1 MNYGYFDLKNKEYVI
16 TKPDTPA
23 PWVNYLGSPEYG
35 AIISNNAAG
44 YSFVKSG
51 ANGRI
56 SRFRFNSMMA
66 LPGRYI
72 YIRDNDTADY
82 WSASWQ
88 PVGKPL
94 DKYKS
99 ECRHGT
105 AYTVI
110 SSEYENIAAETAYY
124 VPNGKTYEVW
134 RSKIINN
141 DSKPRKLSVFGFV
154 EFTNDNNYEQDQ
166 VNLQY
171 TLFITRTSF
180 EGNKILQ
187 HINENS
193 GRDETGSNHR
203 ERFFGMVGAD
213 VTAACGNPDSFIGS
227 YRTYSNP
234 EAVEKGRL
242 DGSMN
247 YNSNSCGALQSD
259 ITLEPGQTAELIY
272 ILGQKDNR
280 EASAILEEYKEK
292 VGSIINGTVKRIEF
306 GNVILDIGKT
316 EAILR
321 RDEIIPR
328 EKFKNGD
335 RVRAYVLEVRRE
347 NKGPQIFLSRTCPEF
362 LAKLFASEVPEIY
375 DGIVKIVGVARDP
388 GSKAKIAVRTD
399 DMTVDAVGACVGLR
413 GIRVQ
418 AVVTELQG
426 EKIDIVPYSEDKAQ
440 FIVSALAPAEVTKV
454 VLDEDNNRIEVVV
467 PQEQFSIAIGRRG
480 QNVKLASQLLG
491 CDIDVLTEEQE
502 QERRSNENKVRSQRF
517 MEALDVDEMIAHL
530 LIAEGFS
537 TVDEIALVDLSELAE
552 IEGFDEDVAKEL
564 QSRAQEFIAKR
575 NKEFEEKSKSLGIDE
590 KLQQLPGLDQDMLLT
605 LASSGVKTIDDLA
618 DLATDEL
625 IEMLGENTL
634 SVQEANKVI
643 MAAREH
649 WFAEE

>member
-1 MNYGYFDLKNKEYVI
+1 MQNFESMPRPEIILVADTVAREKNIDRDDVLDAMEIAIQKAGRSKYGFEHDI
-16 TKPDTPA
+16 RATIDR
-23 PWVNYLGSPEYG
+23 
-35 AIISNNAAG
+35 
-44 YSFVKSG
+44 KSG
-51 ANGRI
+51 AISLARYREVVESADQIENEVTQLTLAEAKAYDSNIKVGEFIIDPLPPIDFGRI
-56 SRFRFNSMMA
+56 
-66 LPGRYI
+66 
-72 YIRDNDTADY
+72 
-82 WSASWQ
+82 
-88 PVGKPL
+88 
-94 DKYKS
+94 
-99 ECRHGT
+99 
-105 AYTVI
+105 
-110 SSEYENIAAETAYY
+110 AA
-124 VPNGKTYEVW
+124 
-134 RSKIINN
+134 
-141 DSKPRKLSVFGFV
+141 
-154 EFTNDNNYEQDQ
+154 
-166 VNLQY
+166 
-171 TLFITRTSF
+171 
-180 EGNKILQ
+180 
-187 HINENS
+187 
-193 GRDETGSNHR
+193 
-203 ERFFGMVGAD
+203 
-213 VTAACGNPDSFIGS
+213 
-227 YRTYSNP
+227 
-234 EAVEKGRL
+234 
-242 DGSMN
+242 
-247 YNSNSCGALQSD
+247 
-259 ITLEPGQTAELIY
+259 QTAKQVIV
-272 ILGQKDNR
+272 QKVRDAERNKQF
-280 EASAILEEYKEK
+280 EEYKEK

>member
-1 MNYGYFDLKNKEYVI
+1 MQNFESMPRPEIILVADTVAREKNIDRDDVLEAMEIAIQKAGRSKYGFEHDI
-16 TKPDTPA
+16 RATIDR
-23 PWVNYLGSPEYG
+23 
-35 AIISNNAAG
+35 
-44 YSFVKSG
+44 KSG
-51 ANGRI
+51 AISLARYREVVESADQIENEVTQLTLAEAKAYDSNIKVGEFIIDPLPPIDFGRI
-56 SRFRFNSMMA
+56 
-66 LPGRYI
+66 
-72 YIRDNDTADY
+72 
-82 WSASWQ
+82 
-88 PVGKPL
+88 
-94 DKYKS
+94 
-99 ECRHGT
+99 
-105 AYTVI
+105 
-110 SSEYENIAAETAYY
+110 AA
-124 VPNGKTYEVW
+124 
-134 RSKIINN
+134 
-141 DSKPRKLSVFGFV
+141 
-154 EFTNDNNYEQDQ
+154 
-166 VNLQY
+166 
-171 TLFITRTSF
+171 
-180 EGNKILQ
+180 
-187 HINENS
+187 
-193 GRDETGSNHR
+193 
-203 ERFFGMVGAD
+203 
-213 VTAACGNPDSFIGS
+213 
-227 YRTYSNP
+227 
-234 EAVEKGRL
+234 
-242 DGSMN
+242 
-247 YNSNSCGALQSD
+247 
-259 ITLEPGQTAELIY
+259 QTAKQVIV
-272 ILGQKDNR
+272 QKVRDAERNKQF
-280 EASAILEEYKEK
+280 EEYKEK

-362 LAKLFASEVPEIY
+362 LAKLFASEVPDIY

-575 NKEFEEKSKSLGIDE
+575 NKEFEEKSKTLGIDE

>member
-1 MNYGYFDLKNKEYVI
+1 MQNFESMPRPEIILVADTVAREKNIDRDDVLEAMEI
-16 TKPDTPA
+16 
-23 PWVNYLGSPEYG
+23 
-35 AIISNNAAG
+35 AIQKAG
-44 YSFVKSG
+44 RSKHDIRATIDRKSG
-51 ANGRI
+51 AISLARYREVVESADQIENEVTQLTLAEAKAYDSNIKVGEFIIDPLPPIDFGRI
-56 SRFRFNSMMA
+56 
-66 LPGRYI
+66 
-72 YIRDNDTADY
+72 
-82 WSASWQ
+82 
-88 PVGKPL
+88 
-94 DKYKS
+94 
-99 ECRHGT
+99 
-105 AYTVI
+105 
-110 SSEYENIAAETAYY
+110 AA
-124 VPNGKTYEVW
+124 
-134 RSKIINN
+134 
-141 DSKPRKLSVFGFV
+141 
-154 EFTNDNNYEQDQ
+154 
-166 VNLQY
+166 
-171 TLFITRTSF
+171 
-180 EGNKILQ
+180 
-187 HINENS
+187 
-193 GRDETGSNHR
+193 
-203 ERFFGMVGAD
+203 
-213 VTAACGNPDSFIGS
+213 
-227 YRTYSNP
+227 
-234 EAVEKGRL
+234 
-242 DGSMN
+242 
-247 YNSNSCGALQSD
+247 
-259 ITLEPGQTAELIY
+259 QTAKQVIV
-272 ILGQKDNR
+272 QKVRDAERNKQF
-280 EASAILEEYKEK
+280 EEYKEK

>member
-1 MNYGYFDLKNKEYVI
+1 MQNFESMPRPEIILVADTVAREKNIDRDDVLEAMEIAIQKAGRSKYGFEHDI
-16 TKPDTPA
+16 RATIDR
-23 PWVNYLGSPEYG
+23 
-35 AIISNNAAG
+35 
-44 YSFVKSG
+44 KSG
-51 ANGRI
+51 AISLARYREVVESADQIENEVTQLTLAEAKAYDSNIKVGEFIIDPLPPIDFGRI
-56 SRFRFNSMMA
+56 
-66 LPGRYI
+66 
-72 YIRDNDTADY
+72 
-82 WSASWQ
+82 
-88 PVGKPL
+88 
-94 DKYKS
+94 
-99 ECRHGT
+99 
-105 AYTVI
+105 
-110 SSEYENIAAETAYY
+110 AA
-124 VPNGKTYEVW
+124 
-134 RSKIINN
+134 
-141 DSKPRKLSVFGFV
+141 
-154 EFTNDNNYEQDQ
+154 
-166 VNLQY
+166 
-171 TLFITRTSF
+171 
-180 EGNKILQ
+180 
-187 HINENS
+187 
-193 GRDETGSNHR
+193 
-203 ERFFGMVGAD
+203 
-213 VTAACGNPDSFIGS
+213 
-227 YRTYSNP
+227 
-234 EAVEKGRL
+234 
-242 DGSMN
+242 
-247 YNSNSCGALQSD
+247 
-259 ITLEPGQTAELIY
+259 QTAKQVIV
-272 ILGQKDNR
+272 QKVRDAERNKQF
-280 EASAILEEYKEK
+280 EEYKEK

-399 DMTVDAVGACVGLR
+399 DMTGDAVGACVGLR

>member
-1 MNYGYFDLKNKEYVI
+1 MQNFESMPRPEIILVADTVAREKNIDRDDVLEAMEIAIQKAGRSKYGFEHDI
-16 TKPDTPA
+16 RATIDRR
-23 PWVNYLGSPEYG
+23 SG
-35 AIISNNAAG
+35 AISLARYREVVESADQIENEVTQLTLAEAKAYDSNIKVG
-44 YSFVKSG
+44 EFIIDPLPPIDF
-51 ANGRI
+51 GRI
-56 SRFRFNSMMA
+56 
-66 LPGRYI
+66 
-72 YIRDNDTADY
+72 
-82 WSASWQ
+82 
-88 PVGKPL
+88 
-94 DKYKS
+94 
-99 ECRHGT
+99 
-105 AYTVI
+105 
-110 SSEYENIAAETAYY
+110 AA
-124 VPNGKTYEVW
+124 
-134 RSKIINN
+134 
-141 DSKPRKLSVFGFV
+141 
-154 EFTNDNNYEQDQ
+154 
-166 VNLQY
+166 
-171 TLFITRTSF
+171 
-180 EGNKILQ
+180 
-187 HINENS
+187 
-193 GRDETGSNHR
+193 
-203 ERFFGMVGAD
+203 
-213 VTAACGNPDSFIGS
+213 
-227 YRTYSNP
+227 
-234 EAVEKGRL
+234 
-242 DGSMN
+242 
-247 YNSNSCGALQSD
+247 
-259 ITLEPGQTAELIY
+259 QTAKQVIV
-272 ILGQKDNR
+272 QKVRDAERNKQF
-280 EASAILEEYKEK
+280 EEYKEK

>member
-1 MNYGYFDLKNKEYVI
+1 MQNFESMPRPEIILVADTVAREKNIDRDDVLEAMETAIQKAGRSKYGFEHDI
-16 TKPDTPA
+16 RATIDR
-23 PWVNYLGSPEYG
+23 
-35 AIISNNAAG
+35 
-44 YSFVKSG
+44 KSG
-51 ANGRI
+51 AISLARYREVVESADQIENEVTQLTLAEAKAYDSNIKVGEFIIDPLPPIDFGRI
-56 SRFRFNSMMA
+56 
-66 LPGRYI
+66 
-72 YIRDNDTADY
+72 
-82 WSASWQ
+82 
-88 PVGKPL
+88 
-94 DKYKS
+94 
-99 ECRHGT
+99 
-105 AYTVI
+105 
-110 SSEYENIAAETAYY
+110 AA
-124 VPNGKTYEVW
+124 
-134 RSKIINN
+134 
-141 DSKPRKLSVFGFV
+141 
-154 EFTNDNNYEQDQ
+154 
-166 VNLQY
+166 
-171 TLFITRTSF
+171 
-180 EGNKILQ
+180 
-187 HINENS
+187 
-193 GRDETGSNHR
+193 
-203 ERFFGMVGAD
+203 
-213 VTAACGNPDSFIGS
+213 
-227 YRTYSNP
+227 
-234 EAVEKGRL
+234 
-242 DGSMN
+242 
-247 YNSNSCGALQSD
+247 
-259 ITLEPGQTAELIY
+259 QTAKQVIV
-272 ILGQKDNR
+272 QKVRDAERNKQF
-280 EASAILEEYKEK
+280 EEYKEK

>member
-1 MNYGYFDLKNKEYVI
+1 MQNFESMPRPEIILVADTVAREKNIDRDDVLEAMEIAIQKAGRSKYGFEHDI
-16 TKPDTPA
+16 RATIDR
-23 PWVNYLGSPEYG
+23 
-35 AIISNNAAG
+35 
-44 YSFVKSG
+44 KSG
-51 ANGRI
+51 AISLARYREVVESADQIENEVTQLTWAEAKAYDSNIKVGEFIIDPLPPIDFGRI
-56 SRFRFNSMMA
+56 
-66 LPGRYI
+66 
-72 YIRDNDTADY
+72 
-82 WSASWQ
+82 
-88 PVGKPL
+88 
-94 DKYKS
+94 
-99 ECRHGT
+99 
-105 AYTVI
+105 
-110 SSEYENIAAETAYY
+110 AA
-124 VPNGKTYEVW
+124 
-134 RSKIINN
+134 
-141 DSKPRKLSVFGFV
+141 
-154 EFTNDNNYEQDQ
+154 
-166 VNLQY
+166 
-171 TLFITRTSF
+171 
-180 EGNKILQ
+180 
-187 HINENS
+187 
-193 GRDETGSNHR
+193 
-203 ERFFGMVGAD
+203 
-213 VTAACGNPDSFIGS
+213 
-227 YRTYSNP
+227 
-234 EAVEKGRL
+234 
-242 DGSMN
+242 
-247 YNSNSCGALQSD
+247 
-259 ITLEPGQTAELIY
+259 QTAKQVIV
-272 ILGQKDNR
+272 QKVRDAERNKQF
-280 EASAILEEYKEK
+280 EEYKEK

-399 DMTVDAVGACVGLR
+399 DMTDDAVGACVGLR

-564 QSRAQEFIAKR
+564 QSRAQELLQSAI
-575 NKEFEEKSKSLGIDE
+575 KSLKKRANLSE
-590 KLQQLPGLDQDMLLT
+590 LT
-605 LASSGVKTIDDLA
+605 RSCSSCRVLTRICC
-618 DLATDEL
+618 
-625 IEMLGENTL
+625 
-634 SVQEANKVI
+634 
-643 MAAREH
+643 
-649 WFAEE
+649 

>member
-1 MNYGYFDLKNKEYVI
+1 MQNFESMPRPEIILVADTVAREKNIDRDDVLEAMEIAIQKAGRSKYGFEHDI
-16 TKPDTPA
+16 RATIDR
-23 PWVNYLGSPEYG
+23 
-35 AIISNNAAG
+35 
-44 YSFVKSG
+44 KSG
-51 ANGRI
+51 AISLARYREVVESADQIENEVTQLTLAEAKAYDSNIKVGEFIIDPLPPIDFGRI
-56 SRFRFNSMMA
+56 
-66 LPGRYI
+66 
-72 YIRDNDTADY
+72 
-82 WSASWQ
+82 
-88 PVGKPL
+88 
-94 DKYKS
+94 
-99 ECRHGT
+99 
-105 AYTVI
+105 
-110 SSEYENIAAETAYY
+110 AA
-124 VPNGKTYEVW
+124 
-134 RSKIINN
+134 
-141 DSKPRKLSVFGFV
+141 
-154 EFTNDNNYEQDQ
+154 
-166 VNLQY
+166 
-171 TLFITRTSF
+171 
-180 EGNKILQ
+180 
-187 HINENS
+187 
-193 GRDETGSNHR
+193 
-203 ERFFGMVGAD
+203 
-213 VTAACGNPDSFIGS
+213 
-227 YRTYSNP
+227 
-234 EAVEKGRL
+234 
-242 DGSMN
+242 
-247 YNSNSCGALQSD
+247 
-259 ITLEPGQTAELIY
+259 QTAKQVIV
-272 ILGQKDNR
+272 QKVRDAERNKQF
-280 EASAILEEYKEK
+280 EEYKEK

-590 KLQQLPGLDQDMLLT
+590 KLQQSPGLDQDMLLT

>member
-1 MNYGYFDLKNKEYVI
+1 MQNFESMPRPEIILVADTVAREKNIDRDDVLEAMEIAIQKAGRSKYGFEHDI
-16 TKPDTPA
+16 RATIDR
-23 PWVNYLGSPEYG
+23 
-35 AIISNNAAG
+35 
-44 YSFVKSG
+44 KSG
-51 ANGRI
+51 AISLARYREVVESADQIENEVTQLTLAEAKAYDSNIKVGEFIIDPLPPIDFGRI
-56 SRFRFNSMMA
+56 
-66 LPGRYI
+66 
-72 YIRDNDTADY
+72 
-82 WSASWQ
+82 
-88 PVGKPL
+88 
-94 DKYKS
+94 
-99 ECRHGT
+99 
-105 AYTVI
+105 
-110 SSEYENIAAETAYY
+110 AA
-124 VPNGKTYEVW
+124 
-134 RSKIINN
+134 
-141 DSKPRKLSVFGFV
+141 
-154 EFTNDNNYEQDQ
+154 
-166 VNLQY
+166 
-171 TLFITRTSF
+171 
-180 EGNKILQ
+180 
-187 HINENS
+187 
-193 GRDETGSNHR
+193 
-203 ERFFGMVGAD
+203 
-213 VTAACGNPDSFIGS
+213 
-227 YRTYSNP
+227 
-234 EAVEKGRL
+234 
-242 DGSMN
+242 
-247 YNSNSCGALQSD
+247 
-259 ITLEPGQTAELIY
+259 QTAKQVIV
-272 ILGQKDNR
+272 QKVRDAERNKQF
-280 EASAILEEYKEK
+280 EEYKEK

-362 LAKLFASEVPEIY
+362 LAKLFVSEVPEIY